1 MTAINTTT
9 YEGLD
14 YDPRRGYEP
23 DNVRLVCAL
32 ANFAMNAWGLEPLSR
47 WRGPWPR
54 NMPRRLGSRRSALAG
69 PADAKSLRQNGR
81 PPTLLGSP
89 DTGPAPDCGSQAG
102 ANAAT
107 GRLACCC
114 SQGGRD

>member
-47 WRGPWPR
+47 WQGPWPT
-54 NMPRRLGSRRSALAG
+54 NMPRRLEIPAIGSGWAG
-69 PADAKSLRQNGR
+69 RRQNR
-81 PPTLLGSP
+81 
-89 DTGPAPDCGSQAG
+89 
-102 ANAAT
+102 
-107 GRLACCC
+107 
-114 SQGGRD
+114 